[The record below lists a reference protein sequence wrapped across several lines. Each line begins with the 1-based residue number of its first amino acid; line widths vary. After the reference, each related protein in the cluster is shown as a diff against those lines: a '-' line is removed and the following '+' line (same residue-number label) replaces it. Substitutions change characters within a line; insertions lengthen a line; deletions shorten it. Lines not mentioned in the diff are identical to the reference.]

1 MAESVPAIPCSP
13 PTYTTEP
20 PPHLVHMIVQS
31 AAAWVYEN
39 DHEASKH
46 YLLLPQQAINSFP
59 AQSDCGAAY
68 QEGDF
73 VLHMVSGRCERGE
86 GGHVWEGG
94 REGTS
99 SSCGAAYQDGDF
111 VLHMVSGR

>member
-73 VLHMVSGRCERGE
+73 VLHMVSGRCVGGGRPCVDGGE
-86 GGHVWEGG
+86 G
-94 REGTS
+94 RT
-99 SSCGAAYQDGDF
+99 
-111 VLHMVSGR
+111 